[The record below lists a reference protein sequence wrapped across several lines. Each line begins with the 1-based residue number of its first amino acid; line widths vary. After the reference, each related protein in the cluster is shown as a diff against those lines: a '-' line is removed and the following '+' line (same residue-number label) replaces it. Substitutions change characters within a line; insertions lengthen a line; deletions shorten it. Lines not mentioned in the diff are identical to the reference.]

1 MSELNSKYNELTNEV
16 HKNFLFYIPMSI
28 LDMDEFKNSTKLG
41 EMEAVVRKAHR
52 TPDITPTVLK
62 ALTSHLAFWSTD
74 KRCRSLL
81 D

>member
-1 MSELNSKYNELTNEV
+1 MLIDATTVSEIKRQMPILNRIYAANALA
-16 HKNFLFYIPMSI
+16 
-28 LDMDEFKNSTKLG
+28 MDEFKNSTKLG